1 MFRTQA
7 QLKTLTKVFDKRLT
21 AFQRV
26 SARFGL
32 SKKPNSLT
40 VEIEKLKVLSEM
52 KGTLIG
58 ILDVMRYTVY
68 KHAPC
73 I

>member
-1 MFRTQA
+1 MFRTKA
-7 QLKTLTKVFDKRLT
+7 QLKTITKVFDKRLT

-32 SKKPNSLT
+32 AKKPNSLT

-52 KGTLIG
+52 KDTLTG
-58 ILDVMRYTVY
+58 ILDVMRYTV
-68 KHAPC
+68 
-73 I
+73 